1 MLDPLDALCPLD
13 GRYANIVEPLRKY
26 FNEGALMQ
34 YRVLVECEYLIAL
47 AEHPQIDLREISALE
62 KEVLRK
68 IPELSYEDRQII
80 KAIEKDGY
88 KTIKPTNHDV
98 KAMEYFIKD
107 KLQGTSL
114 IDCIEWVH
122 FALTSEDVNNIAY
135 ALMLSD
141 GIENV
146 MLPAL
151 DTLVATTKTFAQQY
165 KMLAMLARTHGQP
178 ASPTTCGKEFAVF
191 ASRLERQLEQLVYFE
206 LQTKLNGA
214 TGNYNAHTTTYP
226 HIDWI
231 QFSQEFIER
240 FNNNKMIKLKP
251 NLITTQIE
259 SHDTYA
265 ELFDLVRRI
274 NTIIIDL
281 NQDIWRYISDEWII
295 QKPQEGEIGSS
306 TMPYKI
312 NPIDFENSEG
322 NLGIANALFHHFSTK
337 LPVSRLQRDL
347 SDSTVERNFGIAFG
361 YSLVGYMATL
371 KGLQKIYPDERKIAE
386 ALEHHPEVITEGIQT
401 ILRREGYVMPYE
413 QLKELTRGKKVTL
426 ADLHTFVDALQIPDP
441 LKIELKQLTQSNYI
455 GLAAK
460 LVDNEKQSK

>member
-13 GRYANIVEPLRKY
+13 GRYAATGEPLRG
-26 FNEGALMQ
+26 FFGEGALMR

-47 AEHPQIDLREISALE
+47 AEHPETNLRAFSALE

-98 KAMEYFIKD
+98 KAVEYFIKD
-107 KLQGTSL
+107 RLQGTSL
-114 IDCIEWVH
+114 ADCSEWVH

-146 MLPAL
+146 MLPTL
-151 DTLVATTKTFAQQY
+151 NTLVAATKTFGHQY
-165 KMLAMLARTHGQP
+165 KMVSMLARTHGQP
-178 ASPTTCGKEFAVF
+178 ASPTTMGKEFAVF
-191 ASRLERQLEQLVYFE
+191 ASRLERQLEQLVHFE

-214 TGNYNAHTTTYP
+214 TGNYNAHTAAYP
-226 HIDWI
+226 HVDWL
-231 QFSQEFIER
+231 QFSRDFIKG
-240 FNNNKMIKLKP
+240 FNNNRMIKLKP

-265 ELFDLVRRI
+265 ELFDLFRRI
-274 NTIIIDL
+274 NTIILDF
-281 NQDIWRYISDEWII
+281 NQDIWRYISDEWIV
-295 QKPQEGEIGSS
+295 QRPKEGEVGSS
-306 TMPYKI
+306 TMPHKI

-322 NLGIANALFHHFSTK
+322 NLGVANALFQYFSTK

-347 SDSTVERNFGIAFG
+347 SDSTVERNFGVALG
-361 YSLVGYMATL
+361 YSLVGYNSTL
-371 KGLQKIYPDERKIAE
+371 RGLKKININEQKITE
-386 ALEHHPEVITEGIQT
+386 ALEQHPEVISEGLQT
-401 ILRREGYVMPYE
+401 ILRRDGYPMPYE
-413 QLKELTRGKKVTL
+413 QLKQLTRGKKVTL
-426 ADLHTFVDALQIPDP
+426 ADIHAFVDTLHIPES
-441 LKIELKQLTQSNYI
+441 LKTELKQLTPTNYT

-460 LVDNEKQSK
+460 LVDYEER